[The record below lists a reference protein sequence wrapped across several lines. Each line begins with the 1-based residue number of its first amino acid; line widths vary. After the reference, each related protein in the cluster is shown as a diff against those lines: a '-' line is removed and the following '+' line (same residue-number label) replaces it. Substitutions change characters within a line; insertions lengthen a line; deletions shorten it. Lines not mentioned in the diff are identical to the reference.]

1 MRISDWSSDVCSS
14 DLSSATTSAVGG
26 GHERAGTGGEGRA
39 GHRTR
44 GCGTR
49 RRAAQSRRVP
59 ARGRKAIRHAPPTA
73 HAREHRWYGGL
84 GDRGGAALE
93 VGIAPWREGVG
104 QYVYVRGGAV
114 GCKQKK

>member
-59 ARGRKAIRHAPPTA
+59 ARGRNAIHHAPLTA
-73 HAREHRWYGGL
+73 HAREHRWYGGY
-84 GDRGGAALE
+84 GDHGGE
-93 VGIAPWREGVG
+93 RVRDVVG
-104 QYVYVRGGAV
+104 QKASRREDTGG
-114 GCKQKK
+114 GGSITKK